1 MSEVQGIVLIQRS
14 LVAEAAI
21 AFGAPVAEGTTGA
34 GYVREATASL
44 GFAGVALTD
53 PTKSAYAQYDQV
65 KVAKAGIVPGIISKT
80 AAVSSAE
87 AIPEGTGLEVDSVAG
102 SFILAASGT
111 TVARAAESASFAS
124 TIAAA
129 GEHTKLILIGA

>member
-1 MSEVQGIVLIQRS
+1 MTEVQGIVLIQRS

-21 AFGAPVAEGTTGA
+21 AFGAPVAEGSTGA
-34 GYVREATASL
+34 GYAREGTAAL
-44 GFAGVALTD
+44 VFAGVALED

-65 KVAKAGIVPGIISKT
+65 KIAKAGIVPAIISKT

-87 AIPEGTGLEVDSVAG
+87 AIVEGTHLEVCATAG
-102 SFILAASGT
+102 SFILTSSGT
-111 TVARAAESASFAS
+111 VVARAAEDASFAS
-124 TIAAA
+124 TVAAA